1 MLTMLCG
8 FVHFFIFFFS
18 PPESD
23 QVSGNVSIVVVV
35 VVAAAAAAA
44 FVVVVVVL
52 LLLLLP
58 YTVQFQQ
65 FEDSDTFSVFWV
77 IFGVSIIHRTLM
89 WTTGSL
95 TTCVAYAICF
105 ACALLCF
112 SQRHTDEVMLNVLGC
127 QMTY

>member
-1 MLTMLCG
+1 MVL
-8 FVHFFIFFFS
+8 FIFYIFFFS

-35 VVAAAAAAA
+35 VVVAAAAAAA
-44 FVVVVVVL
+44 FVVVVVVVL

-77 IFGVSIIHRTLM
+77 ISGVSIIHRTLM

-112 SQRHTDEVMLNVLGC
+112 SQRHTTNIAMI
-127 QMTY
+127 

>member
-1 MLTMLCG
+1 MVL
-8 FVHFFIFFFS
+8 FIFYIFFFS

-35 VVAAAAAAA
+35 VVVADAAAAA
-44 FVVVVVVL
+44 FVVVVVVVVLLL

-112 SQRHTDEVMLNVLGC
+112 SQRHTTNIAMI
-127 QMTY
+127 

>member
-1 MLTMLCG
+1 MWFCS
-8 FVHFFIFFFS
+8 FFLYIFFS

-35 VVAAAAAAA
+35 VVAAAA
-44 FVVVVVVL
+44 FVVVVVVVVLL

-112 SQRHTDEVMLNVLGC
+112 SQRHTTNIAMI
-127 QMTY
+127 

>member
-8 FVHFFIFFFS
+8 FVHFFYIYIFS
-18 PPESD
+18 PSESD
-23 QVSGNVSIVVVV
+23 QVSGNVSIVVVVVV

-44 FVVVVVVL
+44 FVVVVVV
-52 LLLLLP
+52 LLLLP

-112 SQRHTDEVMLNVLGC
+112 SQRHTTNIAMI
-127 QMTY
+127 